1 MKAKFYYL
9 QSNALQML
17 SKAIRHGDLIPVD
30 CCEHCGKSRQRA
42 LHGHHEDYRWLA
54 ILTEEV
60 GELAQA
66 ALHDEF
72 GGKAAGT
79 LRKEL
84 IQAAAVCISWLE
96 CMERRR

>member
-1 MKAKFYYL
+1 MRTITTQEL
-9 QSNALQML
+9 VIQT
-17 SKAIRHGDLIPVD
+17 IVD
-30 CCEHCGKSRQRA
+30 ERQRQDA
-42 LHGHHEDYRWLA
+42 KWGQQNHDDYRWLA

-79 LRKEL
+79 LRAEL
-84 IQAAAVCISWLE
+84 IQVAAVAMSWLE
-96 CMERRR
+96 CLDRNANDE